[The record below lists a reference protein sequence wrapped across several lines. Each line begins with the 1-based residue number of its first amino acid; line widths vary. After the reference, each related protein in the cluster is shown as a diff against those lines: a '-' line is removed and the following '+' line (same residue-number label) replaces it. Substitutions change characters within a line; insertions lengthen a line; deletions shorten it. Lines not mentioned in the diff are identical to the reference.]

1 MATSSFAIFDDKQL
15 YKPSEIKK
23 LMKISERK
31 FKAFKNDIP
40 YAVIGE
46 DTPLARRHYSGKDLN
61 RWLIMQE
68 A

>member
-1 MATSSFAIFDDKQL
+1 MANSSFAIFDDKKL

-23 LMKISERK
+23 LMGISDRL
-31 FKAFKNDIP
+31 FKTFKDDLP
-40 YAVIGE
+40 YAIIGE
-46 DTPLARRHYSGKDLN
+46 ATPLARRHYSGKDLN